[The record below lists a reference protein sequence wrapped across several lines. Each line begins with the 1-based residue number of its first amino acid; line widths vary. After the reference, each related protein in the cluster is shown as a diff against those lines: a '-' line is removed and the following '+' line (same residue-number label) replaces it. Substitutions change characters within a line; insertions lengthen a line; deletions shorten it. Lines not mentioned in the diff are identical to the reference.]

1 MSTNMN
7 RQDKKTAVA
16 LSYEKGNSA
25 PVVVASGEG
34 YLADKIIKTAEDAA
48 VPVYKD
54 VKLAKSL
61 ANIEIG
67 EAIPP
72 ELYGA
77 VAEILLFVTDLEKL
91 KSKL

>member
-1 MSTNMN
+1 MSENSKKP
-7 RQDKKTAVA
+7 DKTAVA
-16 LSYEKGNSA
+16 LSYEKGNKA
-25 PVVVASGEG
+25 PVVVASGAG
-34 YLADKIIKTAEDAA
+34 YLADKIIKTAEESD

-61 ANIEIG
+61 SNIEIG

-91 KSKL
+91 KSKI

>member
-1 MSTNMN
+1 MKDSA
-7 RQDKKTAVA
+7 KKTAVA
-16 LSYEKGNSA
+16 LSYEKGNRA

-34 YLADKIIKTAEDAA
+34 YLAEKIVATAKDAK

-61 ANIEIG
+61 SNIEIG

-77 VAEILLFVTDLEKL
+77 VAEILLYVTDLEKL
-91 KSKL
+91 KSKI